1 MPHLMLSAEN
11 HTRHAAWNPEPVED
25 LEPLRRQVYAI
36 IDAILLDTKPDE
48 AGVRDQLRWHVANHP
63 GRPEK
68 ALLDHL
74 LSVSTTVQDDSA

>member
-1 MPHLMLSAEN
+1 MPHLMLSAET
-11 HTRHAAWNPEPVED
+11 TRHTPLSSETVED
-25 LEPLRRQVYAI
+25 LEPLRRQVSAI

-48 AGVRDQLRWHVANHP
+48 AAVREQLRWHVANHP

-74 LSVSTTVQDDSA
+74 LTVSALVQDDSA